1 MYTYHSVYPMKKYW
15 AEAWRTRPYNYFILV
30 CFSTGQLDWNINTF
44 FMNFP
49 GSLPSQSNLSTLF
62 VSHCQ
67 RAVMHTISVYQ
78 FTYTQ
83 TFTYYI
89 YKNIPSLLNGLFMHE
104 YQDKKILANLS
115 RSLIHNQKHQTK
127 GTDFIW
133 VIDLI
138 LILFQNAPFN
148 SPIDWNL
155 FRTKIETATCL
166 ITLVQVATA
175 RQTIHFPN
183 AWLMINNIKNLHLWV
198 SKKTTYS

>member
-1 MYTYHSVYPMKKYW
+1 MYTYHSIYPMKKYW
-15 AEAWRTRPYNYFILV
+15 AEAWRTRPYDYFILV

-89 YKNIPSLLNGLFMHE
+89 YKNIPSLLNALIMHE

-148 SPIDWNL
+148 SPLIG
-155 FRTKIETATCL
+155 TCL
-166 ITLVQVATA
+166 GRKSKLQ
-175 RQTIHFPN
+175 H
-183 AWLMINNIKNLHLWV
+183 AWLPWYKLQLLGRPSTFPTRGLWL
-198 SKKTTYS
+198 TT